1 MKDFKG
7 KAAVITGSASGVGLA
22 LAERLAREGCNVALA
37 DIEAPALEA
46 AVARVKALGVDAIGV
61 RTDVSKADQVEA
73 LAQKSFDHFGE
84 VHLVFNNAGVGG
96 GGAMTIWDTDVSA
109 FRWAFDVNFYGVL
122 NGINAFAP
130 RLLRQNKEAVLSATS
145 SGAGLIFPPNGP
157 AYSASKAA
165 VIALME
171 ILSFQLMMAGSPV
184 KAACLFPGP
193 YVVDTNLFNSQRNA
207 PEEYKNNNQLGGGI
221 TSMESFQQ
229 AMEQMIGRRVET
241 TQPEEFAEYVFAAL
255 QRDEFW
261 IMPLNDRTA
270 KALRDRFEGMIDK
283 TNPMIADML

>member
-7 KAAVITGSASGVGLA
+7 KTAVITGAASGVGLA
-22 LAERLAREGCNVALA
+22 LAERLGREGARIVLA
-37 DIEAPALEA
+37 DIEIGALDA
-46 AVARVKALGVDAIGV
+46 AVARVKSGGVDAIGV
-61 RTDVSKADQVEA
+61 KTDVTKADQVEA
-73 LAQKSFDHFGE
+73 LAEKSFSHYGE
-84 VHLVFNNAGVGG
+84 VDMVFNNAGVGG

-109 FRWAFDVNFYGVL
+109 FKWAFDVNFYGVL

-130 RLLRQNKEAVLSATS
+130 RLLKQNKEAVLAATS
-145 SGAGLIFPPNGP
+145 SGAGLIFPPNSP

-171 ILSFQLMMAGSPV
+171 ILSFQLMMSGSPV

-207 PEEYKNNNQLGGGI
+207 PAEFKSNAQLGGGI

-229 AMEQMIGRRVET
+229 VMEQMIGRRVET
-241 TQPEEFAEYVFAAL
+241 TQPSEFADYVFGAL

-261 IMPLNDRTA
+261 IMPMHDRTE
-270 KALRDRFEGMIDK
+270 KALRDRFEGMITK